1 MGKIIFVTIG
11 LLIGFTPAL
20 QSSADQADNK
30 GVLIDQIQHWV
41 AGREQVTADA
51 VEVRALDRRLVV
63 PNCNQPYTIDYPF
76 QSSRQTVRVTCP
88 QQPWKLFIGIEIH
101 QSHAV
106 WVYTRDI
113 EANATLQKA
122 DLELTFVPNFE
133 KGLLA
138 DASALLKDNRNF
150 SLSTAVSAGD
160 LVREHHL
167 LETVNV
173 FRIKRDI
180 LKGETI
186 SATDVSPSPVALVAT
201 HPHQRF
207 PLRLLGRAKAL
218 RDLASDS
225 ILSRRDFSVG
235 RPALVSLKAL
245 SRGEKLN
252 DSNTRIAD
260 YFGELP
266 RDVAVAHRDVEHM
279 QATRN
284 IKAGQLIR
292 LSDLRPGTLFNQG
305 DSVLLTILRDN
316 LSVTVEM
323 IALED
328 GRIDQQVK
336 LLNPESQK
344 TVAAIV
350 TGPGSARGL

>member
-1 MGKIIFVTIG
+1 MKRVIFVTIG
-11 LLIGFTPAL
+11 LLIGLAPAL
-20 QSSADQADNK
+20 QISADQADNK
-30 GVLIDQIQHWV
+30 RALISQIQDWV
-41 AGREQVTADA
+41 AAREQVTADA

-63 PNCNQPYTIDYPF
+63 PDCEQPIAIDYPF
-76 QSSRQTVRVTCP
+76 NTSRQTVRATC
-88 QQPWKLFIGIEIH
+88 QQQSWKLFIGIEIR
-101 QSHAV
+101 QSYPV

-113 EANATLQKA
+113 EANTQLKYT
-122 DLELTFVPNFE
+122 DLELTSVTTLE

-138 DASALLKDNRNF
+138 NPNTLLDGNRNF
-150 SLSTAVSAGD
+150 NLSTAVSAGELARD
-160 LVREHHL
+160 HHL

-173 FRIKRDI
+173 FRMKRDI
-180 LKGETI
+180 LKGEAI
-186 SATDVSPSPVALVAT
+186 SASDVSASPAALVAT

-207 PLRLLGRAKAL
+207 PLRLLDRAKAL

-235 RPALVSLKAL
+235 RPALISLKAL

-252 DSNTRIAD
+252 DGNTGIED

-266 RDVAVAHRDVEHM
+266 SDVAVAHRDVEHM

-305 DSVLLTILRDN
+305 DSVLLTITRDN
-316 LSVTVEM
+316 LSIIVEM
-323 IALED
+323 VALED
-328 GRIDQQVK
+328 GRMDQQVD
-336 LLNPESQK
+336 LLNPESQQK
-344 TVAAIV
+344 VVAVV
-350 TGPGSARGL
+350 TGPGRARGL